1 MKFRFVI
8 AAALGAAL
16 ALPLSAQMPET
27 PPGKWWKRPRV
38 VQLLKIT
45 PEQQD
50 RLEEIFSRNRKA
62 FVDLKAEVEKNQIDV
77 EDLVAKKDS
86 DPKKVSTAIDVLEQS
101 RSKLRKSMAMMFLE
115 QKNVLTPQ
123 QWTLFLERRD
133 EWKRERMDER
143 RRGEFEKRNEFSAPD
158 SPGRPSSARPG
169 PGAKPSPPAP
179 QPPQ

>member
-1 MKFRFVI
+1 VKIRVVL

-16 ALPLSAQMPET
+16 ALPAFSQMPET

-38 VQLLKIT
+38 VQVLKIT

-50 RLEEIFSRNRKA
+50 KLEEIFARNRKA
-62 FVDLKAEVEKNQIDV
+62 FVDLKADVEKNQIDV
-77 EDLVAKKDS
+77 EDLVARKDS
-86 DPKKVSTAIDVLEQS
+86 DPKKVSTAIDALEQS

-115 QKNVLTPQ
+115 QKNVLTQQ
-123 QWTLFLERRD
+123 QWTLFLEHRD

-143 RRGEFEKRNEFSAPD
+143 RRGEFEKRNEFPGPD
-158 SPGRPSSARPG
+158 APGRSSSSRPG
-169 PGAKPSPPAP
+169 PGAKPSAPAP

>member
-1 MKFRFVI
+1 MRMRVVL

-16 ALPLSAQMPET
+16 ALPAISQMPET

-38 VQLLKIT
+38 VQMLKLT

-50 RLEEIFSRNRKA
+50 KLEEIFARNRKA
-62 FVDLKAEVEKNQIDV
+62 FVDLKADVEKNQIDV

-133 EWKRERMDER
+133 EWRRERGEEK
-143 RRGEFEKRNEFSAPD
+143 RRGEMERRGDMSPDGAPA
-158 SPGRPSSARPG
+158 PPRPSTGSRP
-169 PGAKPSPPAP
+169 S
-179 QPPQ
+179 Q